1 MNASDVEWPTC
12 QDKLRSLEAET
23 VTAETP
29 IETEKPKNLSPKIWD
44 PSRKSD
50 PKKIGNFE
58 RKKIGGSHQ
67 RSKIEQLK
75 DQGHQIWKRNF
86 MPGSAGPRF
95 EARPENLTW
104 CSWSYKEISVD
115 RHINS
120 DVVGRKVGDRE
131 VSRSLLVLGCQE
143 KTDIQMF
150 GAQLKSRWF
159 WFPNLL
165 QGRKWIHPLG
175 WSTSSYRAQFLS
187 AVIDLAKGWMTLI

>member
-1 MNASDVEWPTC
+1 MWMTYLPGQIKVSGGRNCHSRDPYRDRKTEKSESKDLRSIPKIGSEK
-12 QDKLRSLEAET
+12 DRKLREEKNWRKPPKVKNRATLRSR
-23 VTAETP
+23 TP
-29 IETEKPKNLSPKIWD
+29 DLETEFHARLGWSEVRS
-44 PSRKSD
+44 PSRKFD
-50 PKKIGNFE
+50 LQLELKGN
-58 RKKIGGSHQ
+58 
-67 RSKIEQLK
+67 
-75 DQGHQIWKRNF
+75 
-86 MPGSAGPRF
+86 
-95 EARPENLTW
+95 
-104 CSWSYKEISVD
+104 
-115 RHINS
+115 INS

-187 AVIDLAKGWMTLI
+187 AVIDLAKGWMTRI